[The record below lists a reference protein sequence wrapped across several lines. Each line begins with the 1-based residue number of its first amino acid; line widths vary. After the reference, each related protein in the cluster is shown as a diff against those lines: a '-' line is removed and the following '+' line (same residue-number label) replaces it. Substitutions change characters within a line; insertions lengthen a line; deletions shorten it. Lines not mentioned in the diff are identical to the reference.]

1 MKKNKLI
8 KFLIIG
14 ILIILIILIVLLKI
28 INNKKTDEIKNVVND
43 EEPILESEE
52 NIYEIEQL
60 NTFCMVEK
68 IINKNIELGNI
79 FYGNKIYFQEDS
91 STDGYRLY
99 IFGEVFNQDKKT
111 AKNMFCAIDFNEP
124 EGKYKISQ
132 MKEEIELSEFEQIA
146 KNGTQKYL
154 ITQNY
159 TGEFLQEDITNNN
172 IVKRYFEYYKLLI
185 LSKPEK
191 AYSLIDEEYKEIR
204 FENYDNFYKYIDENK
219 EIFNNME
226 FNKYQINYYDDYT
239 QYVALSDNGNYY
251 IFNINKVMDFSVF
264 LDQYIVD
271 LPQFITKY
279 ENSDVRIKVALNIN
293 KFIMGISDK
302 NYNYI
307 NILLADSFK
316 NANSITN
323 NIELERFIT
332 NNFYS
337 KNDIEFLT
345 FDEQGSYY
353 IYTANLKDKNGNEEK
368 TIKLVVKLEEGTKF
382 KISFSS

>member
-293 KFIMGISDK
+293 KFIMGINDK

>member
-204 FENYDNFYKYIDENK
+204 FENYDNFYKYIDYNS
-219 EIFNNME
+219 N
-226 FNKYQINYYDDYT
+226 
-239 QYVALSDNGNYY
+239 
-251 IFNINKVMDFSVF
+251 F
-264 LDQYIVD
+264 L
-271 LPQFITKY
+271 
-279 ENSDVRIKVALNIN
+279 
-293 KFIMGISDK
+293 
-302 NYNYI
+302 
-307 NILLADSFK
+307 
-316 NANSITN
+316 
-323 NIELERFIT
+323 
-332 NNFYS
+332 
-337 KNDIEFLT
+337 
-345 FDEQGSYY
+345 
-353 IYTANLKDKNGNEEK
+353 
-368 TIKLVVKLEEGTKF
+368 
-382 KISFSS
+382 